1 MPTLRSISLVSMFHV
16 KHVLLWIGLS
26 LCLELVYGQGTVV
39 LEQREFVVNRSQD
52 AGIVRFLSGYTA
64 LQKLDS
70 TEQDSFYWI
79 NLLRKDPPAF
89 SKTYLTPFIEQFSGL
104 DKSYVRSLQKTLAE
118 TDPLPMLAP
127 APVVQAEAERHAR
140 DLAQKLGYISHS
152 SSDGR
157 SFSQRMAQAGIRRC
171 GGENV
176 FEGEDDALVALL
188 LLLID
193 SGVPSL
199 GHRNALLN
207 PTFDIMGVA
216 AEPSR
221 DGRVFLVQLFSCQ

>member
-1 MPTLRSISLVSMFHV
+1 MFHV
-16 KHVLLWIGLS
+16 KHFLLFISAILT
-26 LCLELVYGQGTVV
+26 LNVVRGQGTVV
-39 LEQREFVVNRSQD
+39 LEEKEFVVNRTRD
-52 AGIVRFLSGYTA
+52 ASLVRFLSGFPA
-64 LQKLDS
+64 LSSLDS
-70 TEQDSFYWI
+70 MELDSFYWI

-89 SKTYLTPFIEQFSGL
+89 SKAYVAPFVEQFSSL
-104 DKSYVRSLQKTLAE
+104 DAGYVRSLQQTLAE
-118 TDPLPMLAP
+118 TSPLPLLAP
-127 APVVQAEAERHAR
+127 ASVVQGEAERHAR
-140 DLAQKLGYISHS
+140 DLARKIGKLSHA

-157 SFSQRMAQAGIRRC
+157 SFAQRMAQAGIKGC

-176 FEGEDDALVALL
+176 FEGEEDALVALL

-207 PTFDIMGVA
+207 PAFNIMGVG

-221 DGRVFLVQLFSCQ
+221 EGKVFLVQLFSCQ